1 MSDGNRVEVRIE
13 GLAELDE
20 ALAQFSEKVA
30 KKSIYNALNY
40 ALTPMVKDVK
50 QRATVAEKA
59 HKMFYGRVYVDV
71 QPGLIKE
78 SIKKRRLKKGEIA
91 KLGVSAGVAIH
102 AGKSKTQKYYPKY
115 WPFIEYGTVNM
126 VAIPFF
132 RPAFDANIRI
142 AFDRFYDKL
151 AKNIEKEQA
160 LLDETN
166 DDG

>member
-1 MSDGNRVEVRIE
+1 MSDDNRVEVRIE

-50 QRATVAEKA
+50 QRATVAEKT
-59 HKMFYGRVYVDV
+59 HKMLYGRAYVEV
-71 QPGLIKE
+71 QPGLIRE
-78 SIKKRRLKKGEIA
+78 SIRRRRLKKSEIA
-91 KLGVSAGVAIH
+91 KLRVSAGVAIH
-102 AGKSKTQKYYPKY
+102 AGKGKTQKYYPKY
-115 WPFIEYGTVNM
+115 WPFVEYGTVKM

-160 LLDETN
+160 LLDEVDN
-166 DDG
+166 DG

>member
-1 MSDGNRVEVRIE
+1 MSNDNRVEVQIE
-13 GLAELDE
+13 GLVELDE

-30 KKSIYNALNY
+30 KKSIYSALHY
-40 ALTPMVKDVK
+40 ALTPMTKDVK
-50 QRATVAEKA
+50 QRATIAEKT
-59 HKMFYGRVYVDV
+59 HKMLYGRAYVEV
-71 QPGLIKE
+71 QPGLIRE
-78 SIKKRRLKKGEIA
+78 SIKKRRLKKSEIA

-102 AGKSKTQKYYPKY
+102 AGKGKTQKYYPKY
-115 WPFIEYGTVNM
+115 WPFIEYGTTKM

-160 LLDETN
+160 LLDEVNN
-166 DDG
+166 DG

>member
-1 MSDGNRVEVRIE
+1 MSEDNRVEVRIE

-30 KKSIYNALNY
+30 KKSIYSALHY
-40 ALTPMVKDVK
+40 ALTPMTKDVK
-50 QRATVAEKA
+50 QRATVAEKT
-59 HKMFYGRVYVDV
+59 HKMLYGRVYVDV
-71 QPGLIKE
+71 QPGLIRE
-78 SIKKRRLKKGEIA
+78 SIRKRRLKKSEIA

-102 AGKSKTQKYYPKY
+102 AGKGKTQKYYPKY
-115 WPFIEYGTVNM
+115 WPFIEYGTTKM

-160 LLDETN
+160 LLDEVDN
-166 DDG
+166 DG